1 MQVKRLGKYKAGNL
15 LLRQDMSEEDT
26 EVYTS
31 LLEGI
36 HSHFVTT
43 VAKVPSLHAIHTLS
57 GSRVFSS
64 VLSAAAEPCE
74 RGGPFRKNSC
84 LVQ

>member
-1 MQVKRLGKYKAGNL
+1 VQVKRLGKYKVGNL
-15 LLRQDMSEEDT
+15 LLREDMSEEDK

-43 VAKVPSLHAIHTLS
+43 VAKVSSLHAIHAFS
-57 GSRVFSS
+57 DGSVFFS
-64 VLSAAAEPCE
+64 VLSAAAEICE

-84 LVQ
+84 SVQ

>member
-1 MQVKRLGKYKAGNL
+1 LSRKKSWCLQVKRLGKYKTGNL
-15 LLRQDMSEEDT
+15 LLRKDMSEEDR

-43 VAKVPSLHAIHTLS
+43 VSKVPLPHVLHISPPCNTL
-57 GSRVFSS
+57 
-64 VLSAAAEPCE
+64 C
-74 RGGPFRKNSC
+74 C
-84 LVQ
+84 C